1 MFYAIP
7 PLIVNPYHYCIMLF
21 DVLQTKGKIIMGVYA
36 NTVSITQFTVSGEL
50 PGTDQFQWFSKKLSD
65 HGFQSIE
72 NSTEESA
79 EGWSLVDKPDD
90 SLFDVPSDFWRDNY
104 LVFSLR
110 RDQRKIPAAVLKSH
124 TSREEALFLA
134 QNPNLRRTPK
144 HKREEIKEQVQLR
157 LMTKCLPVPS
167 TVDIVWDL
175 KGGVLT
181 LFSLGAKVIDRFE
194 EIFRKTFE
202 GFSPV
207 IIHPFARARKLLDGQ
222 LLDSLEA
229 ANQAGSDTVVSLIR
243 DNQWLGCDFMIWL
256 LQRGVNGEGDFS
268 VCCPGH
274 ITASESF
281 SAWIDDRI
289 QFQGG
294 GEEGGIQKVT
304 VSGSQDSYLEAI
316 SALKGGKRITSATIC
331 IEKDES
337 PWKLTLKGDTFGF
350 ASLKCPQVRIEKDS
364 TVDQMSEREA
374 VFYERIYLMDQGIQL
389 FDSLFTLFLKE
400 RLTEAWNG
408 RLLAIQAWL
417 DGE

>member
-1 MFYAIP
+1 
-7 PLIVNPYHYCIMLF
+7 
-21 DVLQTKGKIIMGVYA
+21 MGVYA
-36 NTVSITQFTVSGEL
+36 NTVSITQFTVTGEL
-50 PGTDQFQWFSKKLSD
+50 PVTDQFQWFSKKLAD
-65 HGFQSIE
+65 RGFQSIE

-79 EGWSLVDKPDD
+79 EGWTLVDKPDD
-90 SLFDVPSDFWRDNY
+90 AAFEVPSDFWRDNY
-104 LVFSLR
+104 VVFSLR

-124 TSREEALFLA
+124 TAREEGVFLA

-144 HKREEIKEQVQLR
+144 HKREEIKEQAQLR
-157 LMTKCLPVPS
+157 LMTRCLPVPS
-167 TVDIVWDL
+167 IVDVVWDQ
-175 KGGVLT
+175 KSGILT
-181 LFSLGAKVIDRFE
+181 LYSLGAKVIERFE
-194 EIFRKTFE
+194 DIFRKTFE

-207 IIHPFARARKLLDGQ
+207 IVHPYARAQALLKGQ
-222 LLDSLEA
+222 QLDSLVA
-229 ANQAGSDTVVSLIR
+229 ANQAGSDSVVALVR
-243 DNQWLGCDFMIWL
+243 ENQWLGWEFMLWL
-256 LQRGVNGEGDFS
+256 LQRGVNGEGEFS

-274 ITASESF
+274 IASGEKF

-331 IEKDES
+331 MEKDEN

-350 ASLKCPQVRIEKDS
+350 ASFKCPQVRIEKDS

-374 VFYERIYLMDQGIQL
+374 VFYERMFLMDQGLQL
-389 FDSLFTLFLKE
+389 FDSLYTAFLTE
-400 RLTEAWNG
+400 RLTDAWNG

-417 DGE
+417 NGE